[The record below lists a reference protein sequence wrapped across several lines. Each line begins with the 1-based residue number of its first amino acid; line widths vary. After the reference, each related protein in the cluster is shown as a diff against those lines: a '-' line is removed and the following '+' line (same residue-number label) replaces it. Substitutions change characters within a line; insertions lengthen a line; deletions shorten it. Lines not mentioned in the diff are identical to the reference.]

1 MTRALLAA
9 VIAVVLAG
17 AACAEEVAV
26 PLRIDL
32 VFVRETLVAQVFT
45 ESGEKATVWRDGTG
59 CGQVVLSQPAVDV
72 VGGRLRIV
80 TRGEARVGT
89 ALGGERCLQ
98 VLAWNGFVEVLL
110 QAGIDPAA
118 RAVTFA
124 VVDSNLYDADHKKG
138 LTTGRLWD
146 LVKDHAHP
154 RLATFRIDV
163 SRPFRELREWLPL
176 VLPGSVER
184 IDRLLASLQ
193 LRDPRAEPDAIAV
206 TLAFT
211 VEPVAAPP
219 GPEAPLTQEELQR
232 WDAFLTFVTK
242 AVARET
248 SGETRR
254 AVMDVLLDGRHD
266 ILQALAPG
274 APADPD
280 PVPGLFVR
288 TWEELAP
295 VLRTG
300 ARGVPAETA
309 LRYMSFITAGDALAA
324 LVRLGPMVGL
334 DVSADGLRRLARMID
349 PVSPDDPLRYGE
361 ELDPELRTLLGFDA
375 PPPPP
380 PEISP
385 DVELDVLWWLVAPA
399 YAALDREAIA
409 RLNRWIPGSQDLDAY
424 LRLVRELL
432 RQVHEEALAATTL
445 EETFRPAYRHLV
457 LATAWQES
465 CWRQFVRRGG
475 KIVPLRSPVGS
486 VGIMQVNQ
494 RVWRGVYDQKGLL
507 GDIAYNARAGA
518 EILLH
523 YLRDYGLARG
533 EHRQPGGAAN
543 LVRVTYALYNGG
555 PRNLAR
561 YRGRKPN
568 RAFERVLDAF
578 FEKYQAVQAGR
589 ELEVARCWG
598 FG

>member
-1 MTRALLAA
+1 MTVGVAA
-9 VIAVVLAG
+9 VLAG
-17 AACAEEVAV
+17 AAHAEEVAV

-32 VFVRETLVAQVFT
+32 AFVRETLVAQIFT
-45 ESGEKATVWRDGTG
+45 EPGETTTVWRDGTG
-59 CGQVVLSQPAVDV
+59 CGRLVLSEPAVDV

-89 ALGGERCLQ
+89 ALGGERCLT
-98 VLAWNGFVEVLL
+98 VLDWNGFVEVLL
-110 QAGIDPAA
+110 QPGIDPEA

-124 VVDSNLYDADHKKG
+124 VVDSNVYDADHKKG

-163 SRPFRELREWLPL
+163 RRPFEELREWLPL
-176 VLPGSVER
+176 VLPGSAER

-219 GPEAPLTQEELQR
+219 SPEAPLTQEELQR

-266 ILQALAPG
+266 ILQALVPG

-288 TWEELAP
+288 AWEELAP

-300 ARGVPAETA
+300 ARGLPAETA
-309 LRYMSFITAGDALAA
+309 LRYTSFIAAGDALAA

-334 DVSADGLRRLARMID
+334 EVSADGLRRLARVVD

-361 ELDPELRTLLGFDA
+361 ELDPELRALLGFGA
-375 PPPPP
+375 PLPP

-385 DVELDVLWWLVAPA
+385 DVELDVLSWLVAPA

-409 RLNRWIPGSQDLDAY
+409 RLNRWIPAPQELDEY
-424 LRLVRELL
+424 LRRVRDLLV
-432 RQVHEEALAATTL
+432 QVHEQVLAGTTL
-445 EETFRPAYRHLV
+445 EEALRPVYRDLV

-465 CWRQFVRRGG
+465 CWQQFVRRGA
-475 KIVPLRSPVGS
+475 KIVPLRSRIGS

-494 RVWRGVYDQKGLL
+494 RVWRGVYDPKGLL

-518 EILLH
+518 EILMH
-523 YLRDYGLARG
+523 YLRNYGLARR
-533 EHRQPGGAAN
+533 EHREPGGADN

-555 PRNLAR
+555 PRSLAR
-561 YRGRKPN
+561 YLAPKPD
-568 RAFERVLDAF
+568 RASQRVLDAF
-578 FEKYQAVQAGR
+578 FEKYEAVRAGR
-589 ELEVARCWG
+589 ELEVARCWNAEG
-598 FG
+598 